1 MRRLFFLLLIS
12 VVLTS
17 CGDSESIY
25 ITSINNNSD
34 YEIIVHFP
42 VDSSLVCNSN
52 QETIIEEYWGSSVKK
67 MSCMTPYIFKHD
79 KAEIIINGGAKLLT
93 KDIYDD
99 NNWLCKGEE
108 EWSII
113 MVGSYYSKIT
123 TTFVITN
130 EDIKDT
136 QQ

>member
-12 VVLTS
+12 VGLTS
-17 CGDSESIY
+17 CGDSDSTY

-52 QETIIEEYWGSSVKK
+52 QETIIEEYWAGSVKK
-67 MSCMTPYIFKHD
+67 MSCMTPFIFKHD
-79 KAEIIINGGAKLLT
+79 KAEIIINGGAKILT

-108 EWSII
+108 EWSLI

-130 EDIKDT
+130 EDIKDA